1 MRYALPCEIG
11 CGFEELCAACGDG
24 HHVLKKDWLPNYR
37 KGDICFG
44 CNGTGITMQTAVDDE
59 RGHAHVQVNGVWT
72 PVDSISIDYDL
83 DTRKYTLNVQK
94 QEATQ

>member
-1 MRYALPCEIG
+1 
-11 CGFEELCAACGDG
+11 
-24 HHVLKKDWLPNYR
+24 
-37 KGDICFG
+37 
-44 CNGTGITMQTAVDDE
+44 MQTAVDDE